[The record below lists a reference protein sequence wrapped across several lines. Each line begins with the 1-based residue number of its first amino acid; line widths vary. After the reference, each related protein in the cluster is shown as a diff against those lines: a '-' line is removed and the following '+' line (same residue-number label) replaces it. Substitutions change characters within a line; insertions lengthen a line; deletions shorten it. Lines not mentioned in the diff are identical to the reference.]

1 MMDGYPP
8 PFLPTSYGLID
19 GEQRRFIP
27 TNPCLRGVL
36 SLFLDEKSADVIFE
50 FNGNDGHEKNFY
62 AHRLILQACAPSLF
76 EFCDGA
82 GQDMTSVRITGV
94 KPEIFHH
101 LLYYVYGGTI
111 PDNVFS
117 ESAKDIIDAAD
128 RLGIGNLKVEAEGW
142 YVKSTP
148 ITLDNFVENLYFS
161 DTKKCALLKER
172 VMDFLVQNEAEALEK
187 LSTQQDT
194 PQSESMLTDFLT
206 ASARKKRRMDPNDY
220 NFMSIDA
227 MRRKLDAKGVGVD
240 GTREMLIC
248 ALKKCYGGTL
258 EDLFSVL
265 EPQYCKSEDNDPV
278 GALMDVNVYKSNQEN
293 FFNNQFKKYI
303 EDRTSKDEDF
313 LKRFVEFCTGMNY
326 LPYDDKF
333 KIIVE
338 FNFSSPRVG
347 EHPRKYNHFSHYY
360 IAIHAL
366 TTYICALQ

>member
-1 MMDGYPP
+1 MDGYPP
-8 PFLPTSYGLID
+8 HID

-27 TNPCLRGVL
+27 TNPCLRRVL

-50 FNGNDGHEKNFY
+50 INYKDGHEKQFY

-111 PDNVFS
+111 PDKVFS

-248 ALKKCYGGTL
+248 ALKKCYGDYEAVVEGAG
-258 EDLFSVL
+258 V
-265 EPQYCKSEDNDPV
+265 SEIN
-278 GALMDVNVYKSNQEN
+278 G
-293 FFNNQFKKYI
+293 
-303 EDRTSKDEDF
+303 
-313 LKRFVEFCTGMNY
+313 
-326 LPYDDKF
+326 
-333 KIIVE
+333 
-338 FNFSSPRVG
+338 
-347 EHPRKYNHFSHYY
+347 H
-360 IAIHAL
+360 
-366 TTYICALQ
+366 